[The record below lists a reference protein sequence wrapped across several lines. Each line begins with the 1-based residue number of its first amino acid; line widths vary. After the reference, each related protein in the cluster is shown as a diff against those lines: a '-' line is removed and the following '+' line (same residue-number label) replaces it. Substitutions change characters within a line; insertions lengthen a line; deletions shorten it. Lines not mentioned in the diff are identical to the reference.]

1 MEQKEQSPQFKPLD
15 IRDIFRQKSP
25 KLAEYIPDF
34 VYTYLKNILHLDFVN
49 KVLEKHGNKEGVD
62 FIQAVIE
69 EFNVTMEI
77 KGEEN
82 LPESG
87 RYIFV
92 SNHPL
97 GGFDGMMLLYIIG
110 KRYKGVKTLS
120 NDILLNIKQLAS
132 LFVPVNKHGS
142 QSFEAAKLIEE
153 AFNSDNQILTFPA
166 GLVSRRRN
174 RTIRDVE
181 WKKNFISKSV
191 QYQRSVVPVHVSGR
205 CSGFFYRL
213 ANLRKF
219 LGIKYN
225 LEMFYLP
232 DETYKHRNKHIII
245 TFGKPVH
252 WKTFDKTHSQREW
265 ALKMQDHVY
274 HLGVGQTDCCF
285 CSQKL

>member
-1 MEQKEQSPQFKPLD
+1 MEREEQNIQFKPLD
-15 IRDIFRQKSP
+15 IRNIFRQKSP
-25 KLAEYIPDF
+25 VLANYIPGF

-49 KVLEKHGNKEGVD
+49 TILEKHGQKEGID
-62 FIQAVIE
+62 FIQAVIK

-87 RYIFV
+87 RYIFA

-97 GGFDGMMLLYIIG
+97 GGFDGMMLLNIIG
-110 KRYKGVKTLS
+110 KRYKNVKSLS
-120 NDILLNIKQLAS
+120 NDILLNIKQLAN

-153 AFNSDNQILTFPA
+153 AFNSDNQILTFPS
-166 GLVSRRRN
+166 GLVSRRKKGI
-174 RTIRDVE
+174 IRDIE

-191 QYQRSVVPVHVSGR
+191 KYQRSIIPIHVTGR
-205 CSGFFYRL
+205 CSGFFYRF

-245 TFGKPVH
+245 TIGQPVH
-252 WKTFDKTHSQREW
+252 WSTFDKSHTHREW

-274 HLGVGQTDCCF
+274 RMGAGDTDSRF
-285 CSQKL
+285 DP